1 MEYIILLIFSVI
13 YSIFICF
20 MSQTIGAEKITE
32 KITKYFLPLSKK
44 RYVAMI
50 IVFVMML
57 FFSVFINIFYSNS
70 IIENIKLLTLLAIL
84 FPAAYTDWREHI
96 ISNKLIIIAVCV
108 RVVLFVIELLIN
120 SESALSN
127 IYSALIAGGVI
138 FVIGF
143 LFSLITKGGVG
154 MGDVKLLA
162 IMALYQGASGIICSL
177 LVSLIIAFFYCI
189 FALITKRVTRKD
201 IIPFAP
207 FLMGGTYLSMLLFG
221 L

>member
-1 MEYIILLIFSVI
+1 MGYIILLIFSVV
-13 YSIFICF
+13 YSFFVCF
-20 MSQTIGAEKITE
+20 MSQTICGDKLSG
-32 KITKYFLPLSKK
+32 KKVKYFLPLSKK

-50 IVFVMML
+50 AVLFMML
-57 FFSVFINIFYSNS
+57 FFSVFINIVYSNS
-70 IIENIKLLTLLAIL
+70 IINNLKLLTLLAIL

-96 ISNKLIIIAVCV
+96 ISNRLILIAICL
-108 RVVLFVIELLIN
+108 RVVIFIVELISNIEN
-120 SESALSN
+120 ALSGV
-127 IYSALIAGGVI
+127 YSALIAGGVI

-143 LFSLITKGGVG
+143 LISLITKGGVG

-177 LVSLIIAFFYCI
+177 LLSLIIAFFYCI
-189 FALITKRVTRKD
+189 FALVTKKVTRKD

-207 FLMGGTYLSMLLFG
+207 FLLGGTYLSMILFG